1 MVRKTARSCSE
12 FNKCLDGNHGVPYV
26 RFAILKAIFFF
37 VYFTLNYYTALK
49 LEAVGRYQAK
59 KLM

>member
-37 VYFTLNYYTALK
+37 RLFHTELLYR
-49 LEAVGRYQAK
+49 LEARSSR
-59 KLM
+59 